1 MAYDHV
7 IFQRTH
13 AKEGTTLNLI
23 AGTTDDMNHYLID
36 LWREEYISQ
45 LHIFLA
51 WYRDYLLRLL
61 ATWFDSFGVPRRND
75 RDDNPSGLPFRPG
88 PTGVPRITNAS

>member
-1 MAYDHV
+1 MSGVRSRYISEDSRQGRYDPQ
-7 IFQRTH
+7 F
-13 AKEGTTLNLI
+13 NSW
-23 AGTTDDMNHYLID
+23 DDMNQYLID

-88 PTGVPRITNAS
+88 PTGVPRNTNAS